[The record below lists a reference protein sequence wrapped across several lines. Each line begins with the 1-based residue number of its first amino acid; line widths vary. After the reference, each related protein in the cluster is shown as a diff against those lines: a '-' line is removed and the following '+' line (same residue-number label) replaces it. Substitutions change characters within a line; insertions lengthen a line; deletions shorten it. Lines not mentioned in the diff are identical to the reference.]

1 MLSLD
6 SNNDPLSRRLA
17 GKEDANHAIDEWTNQ
32 TLSAF
37 PIHCSFR
44 TTSLYQRS
52 FHSHSGYELY
62 VCVQGSGT
70 YIAGERIHT
79 LGPGTLIV
87 VSPMALHRSRPDLD
101 TPFHRFIV
109 AVEKSCLEGLYGRD
123 ASIASWLG
131 QWLPGQ
137 DSDSLH
143 VQLNARQ
150 LLALQGTLSELER
163 EVLEQQPGF
172 ALAAKGLLLQLFMQL
187 GRYRTDTGPLQPGS
201 GERKRYVESILSYM
215 KEHYR
220 EHLRTED
227 LCAHFHLSRSY
238 LYKIFKQDTGIS
250 IHEFLVAYR
259 INKAKEM
266 LQSSDIPITEVAA
279 LAGFRDMSH
288 FCHTFK
294 RYMEMTPSGYRSLR
308 LRREPITPGQGV
320 TSS

>member
-1 MLSLD
+1 MVLPLD
-6 SNNDPLSRRLA
+6 SNNNPLSRRLA
-17 GKEDANHAIDEWTNQ
+17 GKGDAKHAIDEWTNQ

-37 PIHCSFR
+37 PVHCSFR

-79 LGPGTLIV
+79 LGPGTLTV
-87 VSPMALHRSRPDLD
+87 VSPMALHRSRPELD

-109 AVEKSCLEGLYGRD
+109 AVEKSYLEGLCEGD
-123 ASIASWLG
+123 ASITSWIG

-143 VQLNARQ
+143 AQLNARQ

-163 EVLEQQPGF
+163 EVQEQQPGF
-172 ALAAKGLLLQLFMQL
+172 ELAAKGLLLQLFMQL
-187 GRYRTDTGPLQPGS
+187 GRYRTDPGPLQPGA
-201 GERKRYVESILSYM
+201 GERKRYVEGILGYM

-220 EHLRTED
+220 EPLRTED

-238 LYKIFKQDTGIS
+238 LYKIFKQDTGVS
-250 IHEFLVAYR
+250 VHEFLVAYR

-266 LQSSDIPITEVAA
+266 LQSSELPITEVAA
-279 LAGFRDMSH
+279 LAGFHDMSH

-294 RYMEMTPSGYRSLR
+294 RYTEMTPSGYRSLR
-308 LRREPITPGQGV
+308 LRLGPDAPG
-320 TSS
+320 